1 MKLKKYILEISSQKS
16 ISKPDTP
23 SIFGNPSVIGG
34 DNKN

>member
-23 SIFGNPSVIGG
+23 SIFDTLKTI
-34 DNKN
+34 